1 MKLRTS
7 HQHRTCTHASPPDST
22 HGFTLVELMVVVA
35 LIAILL
41 AVAVPSFKSVVQ
53 RNRIAA
59 QLNGFISDVHLA
71 RSEAIKRGLP
81 VSLCASSDGAN
92 CLETNTWHLGWMM
105 FFDPTGLGTRT
116 SASTTQELIKI
127 QKRWVSTDTFAA
139 DTPTPTKAISYNRD
153 GFASSGPVTMV
164 LHTAPVEDSATKCV
178 AISVVGRHTLQ
189 SRGEGSCS

>member
-1 MKLRTS
+1 MVYGLHFLPLHTMKLRTTS
-7 HQHRTCTHASPPDST
+7 QHLTSQSVMPVSA

-53 RNRIAA
+53 RNRIAT
-59 QLNGFISDVHLA
+59 QLNGFISDVGLA

-105 FFDPTGLGTRT
+105 FFDPTGSGTRT
-116 SASTTQELIKI
+116 SASTTQE
-127 QKRWVSTDTFAA
+127 REW
-139 DTPTPTKAISYNRD
+139 
-153 GFASSGPVTMV
+153 
-164 LHTAPVEDSATKCV
+164 
-178 AISVVGRHTLQ
+178 
-189 SRGEGSCS
+189 